1 MGLFKR
7 ITICTSNFVT
17 TGQTGIFI
25 TTNQTGDF
33 VSDTETG
40 IFVTTGQTGQFGG
53 GSGFGGISATG
64 FLALGLNP
72 YFQNSGETIIS
83 NSYFPSGETQFSY
96 FVCCQTTEGCNFA
109 GNLNCDI
116 GCFDIK
122 LFNDKCHQIWMIK
135 NSLIGIGQHWNN
147 NSTQQ
152 YSVDSV
158 AIVNANLNGNYV
170 INGPFTTTYTKTQND
185 FCINLEAGIS
195 GVIFKVYDSDDTKMK
210 WTNKIEIV
218 QSIAQDPLYNAGID
232 PQDMPSN
239 EILDGGEDV

>member
-33 VSDTETG
+33 VSDAETG

-83 NSYFPSGETQFSY
+83 NSYFTS
-96 FVCCQTTEGCNFA
+96 
-109 GNLNCDI
+109 
-116 GCFDIK
+116 
-122 LFNDKCHQIWMIK
+122 
-135 NSLIGIGQHWNN
+135 
-147 NSTQQ
+147 
-152 YSVDSV
+152 
-158 AIVNANLNGNYV
+158 
-170 INGPFTTTYTKTQND
+170 
-185 FCINLEAGIS
+185 
-195 GVIFKVYDSDDTKMK
+195 
-210 WTNKIEIV
+210 
-218 QSIAQDPLYNAGID
+218 
-232 PQDMPSN
+232 
-239 EILDGGEDV
+239 